1 MNPALPGLALLAISL
16 LVLFVVGSALRHR
29 YSANRLESKVT
40 RVEQDV
46 ATFNEKLRH
55 DPQRAGIDMGKRYA
69 ANEMQATIDRLRQ
82 EESR

>member
-1 MNPALPGLALLAISL
+1 MNPALPALALAISL
-16 LVLFVVGSALRHR
+16 LVLLVVGSARHR